1 MTLRLRAVTIQPLRL
16 ECGGLVTIKLEEYFC
31 KVCRKPFSSFQSHGG
46 HSSVDT
52 AKVFSPA
59 DLTFSGSL
67 TVKKVMM
74 DAWKGVFHDEI
85 DKNEVKLI
93 REQYR
98 WLNSRK
104 RKDFAELDAS
114 H

>member
-1 MTLRLRAVTIQPLRL
+1 MI
-16 ECGGLVTIKLEEYFC
+16 
-31 KVCRKPFSSFQSHGG
+31 
-46 HSSVDT
+46 DT
-52 AKVFSPA
+52 Q
-59 DLTFSGSL
+59 
-67 TVKKVMM
+67 
-74 DAWKGVFHDEI
+74 KGVFHDEI

-98 WLNSRK
+98 WLNSKK